1 MREMKNSGIEWIGE
15 IPKKWKILRFKNIS
29 NLYTGNSI
37 KDEEKNRYEDEN
49 EALPYI
55 SSKDINV
62 LNNAANYRNGMY
74 IKKGDNSFKK
84 AKKESTLMCIEGGSA
99 GKKKTFLSEDV
110 CFVNKLCC
118 FDSSQDINNKYLFY
132 FLNSPNYE
140 EEFKLNLSGMI
151 GGVSVSTLKNLK
163 LCLPS
168 LQEQSR
174 IASFLDSKCSEIDS
188 LHSDI
193 NDQIETLKEYKKS
206 VITEAV
212 TKGLDP
218 DAEMKDSRNKLIGM
232 ISKINCCKRIKHC
245 INGMAD
251 GTHGTFKRTSEG
263 RYLLSA
269 KNVFE
274 NGLHISDNE
283 SLISEA
289 DYRLIVKN
297 TYPQKGDILLCCV
310 GTIGRCAIYKEE
322 EPIAFQRSVIFLRC
336 NKKIIMPKMLF
347 YCMQTSQVYAQERL
361 LINKS
366 AQEGLY
372 QSSVSE
378 LYITFP
384 KEKENQQKIVD
395 YLDSKCLEIDS
406 IIESKQQQLETLEQ
420 YKKSLIYE
428 YVTGKKEVPAS
439 A

>member
-1 MREMKNSGIEWIGE
+1 MREMKDSGIEWIGE
-15 IPKKWKILRFKNIS
+15 IPSRWKILRFKNIAY
-29 NLYTGNSI
+29 LYTGNSI

-62 LNNAANYRNGMY
+62 LNNTANYRNGMY
-74 IKKGDNSFKK
+74 IKKRDNSFKK
-84 AKKESTLMCIEGGSA
+84 AKKGSTLMCIEGGSA

-174 IASFLDSKCSEIDS
+174 IASFLDSKCSEIDL

-193 NDQIETLKEYKKS
+193 EEEIETLKEYKKS

-212 TKGLDP
+212 TKGLNP
-218 DAEMKDSRNKLIGM
+218 DAEMKDSGIEWIG
-232 ISKINCCKRIKHC
+232 KIPKGWSVKRIKN
-245 INGMAD
+245 IGEY
-251 GTHGTFKRTSEG
+251 R
-263 RYLLSA
+263 
-269 KNVFE
+269 
-274 NGLHISDNE
+274 NGLTYTPSD
-283 SLISEA
+283 ITDEA
-289 DYRLIVKN
+289 EGILVLRSSNIQNGEIVLNDNVYVKN
-297 TYPQKGDILLCCV
+297 LIKSELKVSKGDILICSRNGSRDLV
-310 GTIGRCAIYKEE
+310 GKNAIIEDNIE
-322 EPIAFQRSVIFLRC
+322 ASFGAFMMIFRC
-336 NKKIIMPKMLF
+336 NCSKYMYYILNSSIFTYYLGTF
-347 YCMQTSQVYAQERL
+347 FTST
-361 LINKS
+361 INQLTGS
-366 AQEGLY
+366 NFG
-372 QSSVSE
+372 
-378 LYITFP
+378 
-384 KEKENQQKIVD
+384 NMKIVFCD
-395 YLDSKCLEIDS
+395 DKKEQNEIVSYLDSKCSEIDS

-428 YVTGKKEVPAS
+428 YVTGKKEVPAN